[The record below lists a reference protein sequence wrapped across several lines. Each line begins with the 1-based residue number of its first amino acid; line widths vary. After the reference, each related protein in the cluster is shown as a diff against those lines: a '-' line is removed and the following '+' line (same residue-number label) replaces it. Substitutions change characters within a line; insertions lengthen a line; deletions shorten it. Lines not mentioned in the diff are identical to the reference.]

1 VQRQSSG
8 YAALFGGVF
17 GFFAHAAYDLTNQA
31 TLRNWPTH
39 LTVVDLAWGS
49 ALAALA
55 ETIGYLAASR
65 F

>member
-1 VQRQSSG
+1 VLPAVQHQSSG

-39 LTVVDLAWGS
+39 LTVVDLP
-49 ALAALA
+49 
-55 ETIGYLAASR
+55 
-65 F
+65 